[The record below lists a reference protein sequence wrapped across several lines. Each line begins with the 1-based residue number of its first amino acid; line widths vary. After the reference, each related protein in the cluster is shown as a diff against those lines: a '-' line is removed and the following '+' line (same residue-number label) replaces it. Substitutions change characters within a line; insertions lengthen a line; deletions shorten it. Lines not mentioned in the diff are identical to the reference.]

1 MMLHL
6 EFPED
11 VEFSR
16 LLARRTDVDITM
28 IALEIARDAYP
39 KLDFS
44 HTLQWIAKRGRE
56 LIGPATRCHSEREL
70 LQEMSR
76 CLAGTHGLHG
86 DREAFQRPESS
97 YLHRVIETGVGI
109 PISLSL
115 VYTAVAQQ
123 AGIDLVGVAAP
134 MHFLARYDGASGVF
148 FLDAFHHGRIMTY
161 DRCVAWLRQLTHLPA
176 DQIEPLLEPA
186 RPRDIIT
193 RLLNNLKAL
202 HVQNG
207 AWEAAWLVQR
217 RLVALQPTAFDQ
229 RRDLALIALKSNR
242 PGMAFDLIEL
252 CLKDCADE
260 QDRTVLYQHLRAAE
274 QLLSECN

>member
-1 MMLHL
+1 MMLNL
-6 EFPED
+6 DFPED

-16 LLARRTDVDITM
+16 LLARQTDVDLTM

-39 KLDFS
+39 SLNFS

-56 LIGPATRCHSEREL
+56 LIAPATRCRSEREL
-70 LQEMSR
+70 LQEVTR

-134 MHFLARYDGASGVF
+134 MHFLARYDGAGGVL
-148 FLDAFHHGRIMTY
+148 FLDAFHHGRILSY
-161 DRCVAWLRQLTHLPA
+161 DRCVAWLRHLTKLSA
-176 DQIEPLLEPA
+176 DEIEPLLEPA

-202 HVQNG
+202 HVQHG
-207 AWEAAWLVQR
+207 AWEAAWQVQR
-217 RLVALQPTAFDQ
+217 RLLALQPSAFEQ

-242 PGMAFDLIEL
+242 PGVAVDLIET
-252 CLKDCADE
+252 CLKDCDDE

-274 QLLSECN
+274 QLLSEWN

>member
-1 MMLHL
+1 MILHL

-11 VEFSR
+11 MEFSR

-70 LQEMSR
+70 LHEMSR